1 VLVGVMVMELS
12 GGEITALRGVGNP
25 DKLRF
30 AQRQAARLSHPEPL
44 SGLH

>member
-1 VLVGVMVMELS
+1 MVLELS
-12 GGEITALRGVGNP
+12 GGEITALRSVANP

-30 AQRQAARLSHPEPL
+30 AARQAALLSRPAPL